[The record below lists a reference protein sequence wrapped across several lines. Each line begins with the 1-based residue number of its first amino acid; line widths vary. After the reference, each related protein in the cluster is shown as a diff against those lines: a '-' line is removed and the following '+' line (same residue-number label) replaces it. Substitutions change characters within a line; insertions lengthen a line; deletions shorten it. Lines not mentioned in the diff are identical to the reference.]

1 MPRAF
6 VRVRIL
12 GTLLASVVVASAAQE
27 VFNFGAPGFRQ
38 SNAILSPEWH
48 AYIEQLRQDDSIP
61 GISIGV
67 VRFEEGKE
75 PDVQFASFGR
85 KTEEGD
91 GHDMT
96 PDVRPCVCSS

>member
-61 GISIGV
+61 GISVGV
-67 VRFEEGKE
+67 VRFGESKE
-75 PDVQFASFGR
+75 PEVQFASFGR

-96 PDVRPCVCSS
+96 PDVRSCVCFS